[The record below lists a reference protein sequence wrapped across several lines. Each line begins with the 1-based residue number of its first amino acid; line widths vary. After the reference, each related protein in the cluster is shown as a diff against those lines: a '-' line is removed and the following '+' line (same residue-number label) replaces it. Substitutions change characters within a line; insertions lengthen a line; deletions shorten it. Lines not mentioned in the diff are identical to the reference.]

1 MGAVDTTIPGVWQAR
16 GQWRSRMGGVVAV
29 MLLITAC
36 FGLWAVLHGPGPV
49 TVVGVLFNG
58 WLAWVLGKPLFT
70 RDWILRVGP
79 RGISGHML
87 RGRTVPW
94 QDVQDLRVETVQG
107 NTTLVVQLLPGASE
121 SLRKTRRWL
130 QGRKPERRIV
140 LTALQPPVAQ
150 AGVEAALQTFFARGG
165 ANAQAAAEAHARE
178 AEREQAFAAQL
189 AAAPRP
195 WALWLLVALNVG
207 VWVAN
212 VAGGMSPMRPLPAD
226 LYRWGANS
234 AWAVGQ
240 EQAWWRL
247 LASTFL
253 HGGLVHLA
261 MNMVGLW
268 GAGTLLC
275 RLLGN
280 GQFLLLYL
288 ASGLAGASA
297 SLHFSAQTAVSVG
310 ASGAVFGVLAGLIV
324 VVRRERAAL
333 PQSVVRGIFTSE
345 AVFLLYALGNGFTRS
360 GIDNAAHVGGL
371 LAGAGV
377 GWLLLGL
384 QDARPRLPRA
394 ALATV
399 LVAAAI
405 GALVATVP
413 ASGVDHGRLFPA
425 AQQLQ
430 ELVPR
435 AQAAYGAMQ
444 QDTQAAKDG
453 RMSEEALLRAM
464 QERHLPQLRTLS
476 AELRAVPR
484 PRNHPLGE
492 VTDDMQALND
502 LSLRALELQLRVAQG
517 TAGEADAAQAQ
528 ALQRQVEAKSKQL
541 KERFAA
547 MQQAPRR

>member
-1 MGAVDTTIPGVWQAR
+1 MGAVDTTIAGVWQAR

-49 TVVGVLFNG
+49 TVVGVLLNG

-107 NTTLVVQLLPGASE
+107 NTTLVVQLLPGATE

-140 LTALQPPVAQ
+140 LTALQPQVAQ

-165 ANAQAAAEAHARE
+165 ANAQAAAEARARE

-195 WALWLLVALNVG
+195 WSLWLLVALNVG

-212 VAGGMSPMRPLPAD
+212 VAGGMSPMQPLPAD

-253 HGGLVHLA
+253 HGGLIHLA

-310 ASGAVFGVLAGLIV
+310 ASGAVFGVLAALIV

-345 AVFLLYALGNGFTRS
+345 AVFLLYALGNGFARS

-371 LAGAGV
+371 LAGAGM

-394 ALATV
+394 ALATA

-405 GALVATVP
+405 GVLVATVP

-425 AQQLQ
+425 AQQMQQLA
-430 ELVPR
+430 PR
-435 AQAAYGAMQ
+435 VQAAYVALQ
-444 QDTQAAKDG
+444 EDPKAAQAG
-453 RMSEEALLRAM
+453 RLAPEALTRAL
-464 QERHLPQLRTLS
+464 QERHLPQLRALA

-484 PRNHPLGE
+484 PRNHPASGLL
-492 VTDDMQALND
+492 DAMQEQAETVAAL
-502 LSLRALELQLRVAQG
+502 LELQVRALQG
-517 TAGEADAAQAQ
+517 DAGEAEVRQSAELKRRAE
-528 ALQRQVEAKSKQL
+528 ALARRVAEGFEALKPPQR
-541 KERFAA
+541 R
-547 MQQAPRR
+547 